1 MKIARGRARPS
12 LLRQLNVQQIVAALQ
27 ALGPT
32 SRAEIARHTGISGP
46 TVTRGIAALQEAG
59 IVEEGEQ
66 QTVAVGRPGKVVRL
80 ATAKAWVAGLAVGAR
95 RCEWVVSGL
104 DGRIDERQVIA
115 FDTPTHYDTLL
126 SESVARIRSLE
137 KERGTPLRGIGIS
150 MPGLFDCREG
160 RTLVSPNLPQ
170 TDGRRLGHDVEE
182 LLGRPASVLQECVA
196 LCLAEQVYGAARG
209 VDHFAVLDI
218 SEGLG
223 LGIVEG
229 GRLLEGHR
237 GLAGELGHITVDP
250 IGRRCGCGNSGCLE
264 TVATDAAFVEAA
276 SQRLGRQLDIEELLA
291 EIPQNDL
298 ANEIDSVLK
307 YLAIGVA
314 AVINI
319 FNPAQLYIYGR
330 LFDAGS
336 DLFEQLLDRVSRRA
350 LAPSFS
356 GCRIIRAQGNKRQGA
371 VAAAIRNLTA
381 EGLA

>member
-1 MKIARGRARPS
+1 MNAPSSRARPS

-27 ALGPT
+27 ALGPA

-46 TVTRGIAALQEAG
+46 TVTRGVAALQEAG
-59 IVEEGEQ
+59 IVEEGEL
-66 QTVAVGRPGKVVRL
+66 QTAAIGRPGKVVRL
-80 ATAKAWVAGLAVGAR
+80 ATASAWVAGLAIGAR

-104 DGRIDERQVIA
+104 DGKIDDRQIFA
-115 FDTPTHYDTLL
+115 FDTPSDYAALVREATTRLR
-126 SESVARIRSLE
+126 ALE
-137 KERGTPLRGIGIS
+137 KERGNPVRGIGVS
-150 MPGLFDCREG
+150 LPGLFDCREG
-160 RTLVSPNLPQ
+160 RTLVSPNVPQ
-170 TDGRRLGHDVEE
+170 TNGQRLGHD
-182 LLGRPASVLQECVA
+182 LAATLDRPVSVLQECVA

-250 IGRRCGCGNSGCLE
+250 AGRRCGCGNHGCLE
-264 TVATDAAFVEAA
+264 TVATDVALVEAA
-276 SQRLGRQLDIEELLA
+276 SKRLGAPLDIEELLA
-291 EIPQNDL
+291 LSPRADL
-298 ANEIDSVLK
+298 AAEIDSVLN

-330 LFDAGS
+330 LFDAGEN
-336 DLFEQLLDRVSRRA
+336 LFEDLLQRVGRRA
-350 LAPSFS
+350 LAPSLS
-356 GCRIIRAQGNKRQGA
+356 GCRIIRAQGSKRQGA

-381 EGLA
+381 EGVC